1 MTDKNLKKKI
11 IKKSKT
17 IERSVLNRTTE
28 LAFWRSQLSLGDM
41 LELLTIRGHNHNN
54 ADFVGQLGMEMLP
67 HSDLVVGRNNKI
79 LDHVRICT
87 IAVIHCG

>member
-1 MTDKNLKKKI
+1 
-11 IKKSKT
+11 
-17 IERSVLNRTTE
+17 
-28 LAFWRSQLSLGDM
+28 M

-67 HSDLVVGRNNKI
+67 HSDLVVGGNNKI